1 MREKIIMD
9 GKGSDVN
16 LENEFANSTS
26 LHGIARVANNK
37 RVPVKLVWVSIM
49 LTCLCVCV
57 YQVHD
62 RFSFYLEYTANTAIS
77 VEYARDL
84 DFPAVTICNFNR
96 YRQSQVTAEEYKY
109 LKFILTTTAAFNLDL
124 STEQTVDK
132 PNENDSR
139 KFNFTEFTLRAGF
152 LIGPALLECK
162 WRGKPCYAEN
172 FTHVFT
178 PFGSCWTFNSG
189 KDAPILQAHQA
200 GEGNGLE
207 IFIDIEQSEYT
218 ETITNNFQAGLKV
231 VIHDQHTPP
240 LVESSLAIS
249 PGVHAFVG
257 IRRQQYLNLEKPH
270 GKCDASAK
278 LDRFEKYSLEACAI
292 DCLTEVIVQKCL
304 CRPVGYP
311 GNETECSPFQERN
324 CSIQVTDQFHTGEIR
339 DCECT
344 VPCNH
349 TAFSTGLSTAVIPS
363 LRSVRVLTE
372 VLFSGNRSMQNS
384 PGLNDTI
391 AELVDDLSAFQEKY
405 IKDNMVI
412 LSVYYKE
419 LNFQFYEQ
427 TKAYTLSALVS
438 DIGGQLGLFLGASF
452 ITLAEILVYITHK
465 VKWCFA
471 SKRESENE
479 ETVESEKS
487 NIDSVTH
494 TSVV

>member
-1 MREKIIMD
+1 MD
-9 GKGSDVN
+9 ERRSDVN

-26 LHGIARVANNK
+26 LHGIARVANNT
-37 RVPVKLVWVSIM
+37 RVRFKLVWVSIM
-49 LTCLCVCV
+49 MTCFCVCV
-57 YQVHD
+57 YQVYD
-62 RFSFYLEYTANTAIS
+62 RFSFYLMYTANTAIS
-77 VEYARDL
+77 VEYRRNL
-84 DFPAVTICNFNR
+84 NFPAVTICNFNR
-96 YRQSQVTAEEYKY
+96 YRQSQVTTEEYKY
-109 LKFILTTTAAFNLDL
+109 LKYILTTTAAFNLDF
-124 STEQTVDK
+124 STEQTVDI

-139 KFNFTEFTLRAGF
+139 IFNFTEFTLRAGF
-152 LIGPALLECK
+152 LIAPSLLECK

-178 PFGSCWTFNSG
+178 PFGNCWTFNSG
-189 KDAPILQAHQA
+189 KDAPILKAHQT
-200 GEGNGLE
+200 GKGNGLD
-207 IFIDIEQSEYT
+207 IFINIEQSEYT
-218 ETITNNFQAGLKV
+218 EIITNNFQAGLKV

-249 PGVHAFVG
+249 PGVHAYVG

-270 GKCDASAK
+270 GKCDASTK
-278 LDRFEKYSLEACAI
+278 LNRFENYSLEACNI
-292 DCLTEVIVQKCL
+292 ECLTEAIVQSCS

-324 CSIQVTDQFHTGEIR
+324 CASQITDQFHSGETE
-339 DCECT
+339 DCECR

-363 LRSVRVLTE
+363 LRSVRALTK
-372 VLFSGNRSMQNS
+372 VLFSGNRSKQNS
-384 PGLNDTI
+384 PGFNDTI
-391 AELVDDLSAFQEKY
+391 AELVDDLSAVEEKY

-412 LSVYYKE
+412 LSVYYEE
-419 LNFQFYEQ
+419 LNFQLYEQ
-427 TKAYTLSALVS
+427 TKAYSLSALVS

-471 SKRESENE
+471 SKRKSENE

-487 NIDSVTH
+487 NIDGVTH
-494 TSVV
+494 TSVL